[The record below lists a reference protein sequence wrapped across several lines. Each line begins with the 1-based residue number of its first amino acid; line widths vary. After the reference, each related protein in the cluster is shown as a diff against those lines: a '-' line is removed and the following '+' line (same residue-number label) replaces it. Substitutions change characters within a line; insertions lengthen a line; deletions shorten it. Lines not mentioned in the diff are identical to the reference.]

1 MSQQNKPEEK
11 PSNKESAIAVYLYA
25 VVLTVIIGGVL
36 SVLYT
41 ALKPTHDQ
49 NEEKA
54 RKQAILDALPEKG
67 GAGEDPLTRFDTRI
81 KVTAVN
87 AEGLV
92 YDDTLKLKELNALS
106 GRSLVQY
113 KKLSDIDLKLED
125 KLDVKARV
133 YPFYEYTA
141 NNGEKMYIV
150 SVRGNGLWDKIWG
163 NIALKADMST
173 VAGVYFGHKGET
185 PGLGAEIKDDNKK
198 FKPAFVGKTVYQ
210 NGVFAPLGVK
220 KKNITA
226 NDVQAISGATVTSDG
241 VHEMLQ
247 RGLGYYVPYIE
258 KLKKS

>member
-1 MSQQNKPEEK
+1 MSQQNNPEEK
-11 PSNKESAIAVYLYA
+11 PSNKESALAVYLYA
-25 VVLTVIIGGVL
+25 IVLTVIIGGVL

-54 RKQAILDALPEKG
+54 RKEAILAAIPEKSE
-67 GAGEDPLTRFDTRI
+67 EDPLTRFDTRI
-81 KVTAVN
+81 KVIAVT
-87 AEGLV
+87 AEGAV
-92 YDDTLKLKELNALS
+92 YDEAKLSELNAFS

-113 KKLSDIDLKLED
+113 KKISDIDLRLED
-125 KLDVKARV
+125 KLALNARV

-173 VAGVYFGHKGET
+173 IAGVYFGHKGET
-185 PGLGAEIKDDNKK
+185 PGLGAEIKDDNKR
-198 FKPAFVGKTVYQ
+198 FKPAFIGKTIYK

-220 KKNITA
+220 KNNITA

-241 VHEMLQ
+241 VHEMLL
-247 RGLGYYVPYIE
+247 RGLGYYVPYID